1 MIQVQDA
8 ARFLLLSF
16 GLGNGPRTL
25 SMLRAQCT
33 IELYPSSVEE
43 L

>member
-1 MIQVQDA
+1 MIQFQDA
-8 ARFLLLSF
+8 ARFLLSF

-25 SMLRAQCT
+25 STLRAQCT
-33 IELYPSSVEE
+33 IELYPSSVKE